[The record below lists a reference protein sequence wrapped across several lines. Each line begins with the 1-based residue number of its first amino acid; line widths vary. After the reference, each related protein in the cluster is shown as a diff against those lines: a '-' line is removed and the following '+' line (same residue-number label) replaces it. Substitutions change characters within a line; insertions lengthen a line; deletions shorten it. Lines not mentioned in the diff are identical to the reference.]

1 MASDPENVPALTK
14 LGVLSTANGQFE
26 TAEAIYR
33 QVLILAPGDVG
44 VLTILANFAVNRIA
58 IGEAQDSFRQ
68 ALARHPNHWQAS
80 LGLGGLLVDLGRT
93 VEAVPILRDA
103 IAARTSERADAPGLL
118 DARALLAE
126 ILVTVGCDDEAQ
138 TLAQAVLAKEPD
150 HCQALCAL
158 GDLLAESGQVELAE
172 QAFTFAA
179 NTNPKTAAPLV
190 RLAVLYDTQERIG
203 DGAKT
208 FSRAIEAD
216 PEDAEA
222 LRYFAGH
229 LVGLGLEAEAQTA
242 FEASWRLKPTKVS
255 TALHLADL
263 HTGHGHHALALEYLV
278 AARTLRPEKPEFGQ
292 SLAACLIRLG
302 CHDRAREVLAGD
314 VGPGAAS
321 ADRRSGSLPGH

>member
-1 MASDPENVPALTK
+1 MSWSSKPLAAVVWVATRHGDCVRLGVFIVPDFMTEPTSSQLLVQAMAHQHSGELDRAESLVRQILANDPENVPALTK

-80 LGLGGLLVDLGRT
+80 LGLAGLLVDLGRT

-172 QAFTFAA
+172 QAIHLCREYE
-179 NTNPKTAAPLV
+179 PKNGGSIGSV
-190 RLAVLYDTQERIG
+190 GGAV
-203 DGAKT
+203 
-208 FSRAIEAD
+208 
-216 PEDAEA
+216 
-222 LRYFAGH
+222 
-229 LVGLGLEAEAQTA
+229 
-242 FEASWRLKPTKVS
+242 
-255 TALHLADL
+255 
-263 HTGHGHHALALEYLV
+263 
-278 AARTLRPEKPEFGQ
+278 
-292 SLAACLIRLG
+292 
-302 CHDRAREVLAGD
+302 
-314 VGPGAAS
+314 
-321 ADRRSGSLPGH
+321 